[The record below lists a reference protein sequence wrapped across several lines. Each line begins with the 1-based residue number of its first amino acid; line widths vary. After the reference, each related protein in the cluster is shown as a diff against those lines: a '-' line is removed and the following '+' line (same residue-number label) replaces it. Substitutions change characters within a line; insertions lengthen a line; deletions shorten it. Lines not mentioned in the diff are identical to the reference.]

1 MWQVRV
7 RRMGFPEESKSFSTK
22 TEAQAWAHAIEAA
35 MEKGTHQ
42 LYHET
47 QHLLLEDVLLRYKTE
62 VTRPSEEKREGE
74 RIDFMIRQKFSG
86 HSMATLTSAVVA
98 GYRDRRLKTVSAGTI
113 IRELS
118 ILSGA
123 ISHGRRELGVPTPN
137 PCALV
142 RKPATPQGRIR
153 LAVVLNLQRCVPR
166 DDNMSHMSDCNPPMS
181 CVEE

>member
-1 MWQVRV
+1 
-7 RRMGFPEESKSFSTK
+7 MGTCHRGRNG
-22 TEAQAWAHAIEAA
+22 Q
-35 MEKGTHQ
+35 GTHQ

-62 VTRPSEEKREGE
+62 VTRPSEGKREGE

-181 CVEE
+181 